1 MSSQIISLKVLQICG
16 NTAEFGRS
24 RYAALYRGALRIHL
38 SLLFRFRCRRS
49 VETLQ
54 FLWRLDARGDHIP
67 QLIALA
73 CKDILAQL
81 VVLQFVSCRLS

>member
-24 RYAALYRGALRIHL
+24 RYAYRGALRIHL

-67 QLIALA
+67 KLIALA
-73 CKDILAQL
+73 GEDIFAEF
-81 VVLQFVSCRLS
+81 VVLQFISFRLG